1 MFDCK
6 PQSVAPLRRKW
17 ERIQTIRT
25 GEGGRYYRTVLV
37 TIITVIQSISRLT
50 TMTNETKYLIRLILC
65 DDSTRSAAAN
75 PVSLYWSVETLLI
88 VLYSFEVRTGLVPK
102 PDAMRFEKLGFPTI
116 FFSGLQFIP
125 DLLTR
130 TAGQSRL
137 A

>member
-75 PVSLYWSVETLLI
+75 PMSLYWSVETLLI
-88 VLYSFEVRTGLVPK
+88 VLYSFEVRIGWVPSLMRCDSRNWDFRQSFF
-102 PDAMRFEKLGFPTI
+102 PDFNSSQTY
-116 FFSGLQFIP
+116 
-125 DLLTR
+125 
-130 TAGQSRL
+130 
-137 A
+137 